1 MNRELLL
8 CLNGMEWTKKEEVD
22 SQKDDKNETE
32 RDREAQTDRAAFF
45 RPPTRQFSVFCSRTS
60 PCLFIFCLAHA
71 TQKDAATSAR

>member
-45 RPPTRQFSVFCSRTS
+45 RPPT
-60 PCLFIFCLAHA
+60 
-71 TQKDAATSAR
+71 